1 MCRPKVVI
9 TARSFGRYSRQAYAI
24 LEQAGCAVAHR
35 AGARPKRAEELLP
48 LLKDADALIV
58 GCDEV
63 NAAVLAA
70 APRLRIV
77 AKFGVGYDNIDVQA
91 ARGRGI
97 HVTYTPGAVGDAV
110 AELAMGLIVALARRI
125 VVGDATVRAGRWDRP
140 LSIGLGGKRL
150 GIVGL
155 GAIGKKLAVRAC
167 AFEMQILACDLKPDS
182 DFARQHDVQYVSL
195 EELLGQADVVSL
207 HVPLTRGTMGLVG
220 EDALRSMK
228 PTALL
233 INTAR
238 GELVDEDALVRALR
252 EGWIGGAA
260 LDVFRHEPPL
270 DSGLLALPNV
280 ILTPHMGGDTPAAAE
295 SKGAMSAKDVVRV
308 IQGLLPLYPVP

>member
-1 MCRPKVVI
+1 MTKPKVVI
-9 TARSFGRYSRQAYAI
+9 TARSFGRYSRLAYAI
-24 LEQAGCAVAHR
+24 LEQAGCTVAHR
-35 AGARPKRAEELLP
+35 AGTRPKRAEELIP
-48 LLKDADALIV
+48 LLGDADALIV

-63 NAAVLAA
+63 SAAVLAA
-70 APRLRIV
+70 APRLKIV

-97 HVTYTPGAVGDAV
+97 RVTYTPGAVENAV
-110 AELAMGLIVALARRI
+110 AELAMGLIVALARQI

-140 LSIGLGGKRL
+140 MSTGLGGKNL

-155 GAIGKKLAVRAC
+155 GAIGKKLAVRSR
-167 AFEMQILACDLKPDS
+167 AFGMHILACDPRPDT
-182 DFARQHDVQYVSL
+182 DFARQHDVKYLSMQ
-195 EELLGQADVVSL
+195 ELLPQADVVSL
-207 HVPLTRGTMGLVG
+207 HVPLTHGTMGLVG
-220 EDALRSMK
+220 EGELRSMK
-228 PTALL
+228 ATAFL

-252 EGWIGGAA
+252 ERWIAGAA

-270 DSGLLALPNV
+270 DSALLALPNV

-295 SKGAMSAKDVVRV
+295 TKGAMSATDVVRV
-308 IQGLLPLYPVP
+308 IQGLLPLHPVP